1 MSKKNKK
8 NASQTVVTPAADAN
22 KNNTQT
28 AANASEV
35 KKA

>member
-8 NASQTVVTPAADAN
+8 NTSKTVVTPAADAN
-22 KNNTQT
+22 KNNTQ
-28 AANASEV
+28 AANGSEV